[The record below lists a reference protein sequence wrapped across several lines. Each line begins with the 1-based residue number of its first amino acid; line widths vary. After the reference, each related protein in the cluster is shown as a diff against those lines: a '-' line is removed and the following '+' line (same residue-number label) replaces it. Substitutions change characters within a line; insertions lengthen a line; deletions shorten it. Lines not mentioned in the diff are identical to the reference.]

1 MSVLELKS
9 ELQAKIF
16 ALQSEKT
23 LQKVLDMVNDA
34 IEKEEDLWASVPNE
48 TMENISKIVE
58 NNKNRTDLMTHDEA
72 KKRHAKWLSK

>member
-9 ELQAKIF
+9 ELQTKIL
-16 ALQSEKT
+16 ALQSESV
-23 LQKVLDMVNDA
+23 LQKVLAMVNEV
-34 IEKEEDLWASVPNE
+34 IEKEEDIWASIPNE

>member
-9 ELQAKIF
+9 ELQTKIL
-16 ALQSEKT
+16 ALQSESV
-23 LQKVLDMVNDA
+23 LQKVLAMVNEA
-34 IEKEEDLWASVPNE
+34 IEKEEDIWASVPNE
-48 TMENISKIVE
+48 TMENITKIVE